1 MGTILSIDTPAELRR
16 LDAKFE
22 NPAWR
27 GWLVL
32 RMLFAVAAGLVLLI
46 AAVGGSLFG
55 MLIMLVFFALLAGP
69 IVSLWW
75 RMRAARPYRM
85 RIRHSAAEIR
95 EAHEI
100 YRRLA
105 ALSSQQYARPLVLTM
120 YRLSALPVD
129 SYEGTWQVHVEILK
143 RLASLRRLHEAEDHL
158 TAAAAG
164 RIVVDQDDLD
174 VSSAYAAALDEVAG
188 LVVDP

>member
-1 MGTILSIDTPAELRR
+1 
-16 LDAKFE
+16 
-22 NPAWR
+22 
-27 GWLVL
+27 
-32 RMLFAVAAGLVLLI
+32 MLFAIAAGIVLLF

-55 MLIMLVFFALLAGP
+55 MLLMAAVFGLLAGP
-69 IVSLWW
+69 IVRLWW
-75 RMRAARPYRM
+75 RMRAVKPYRM
-85 RIRHSAAEIR
+85 TLRYGEDEIR
-95 EAHEI
+95 QAHWI

-120 YRLSALPVD
+120 YRLSSFPVD
-129 SYEGTWQVHVEILK
+129 SDAGARQVHVEILK

-174 VSSAYAAALDEVAG
+174 ASSAYAAALDEVAD